1 MSKSSLKKPSTR
13 AVAREQLSA
22 MAAKRFAKGGEVS
35 ADEDEDEKG
44 VGEVGSAQELLAQL
58 ESRGPRSDKKAAPA
72 LKRLA
77 TQSGGASM
85 PKVMDMSPESLASTR
100 ELVAMAKDKGS
111 ARQQMEELARLYQL
125 KLGAAQ
131 NRSRGLAAST
141 FEAPTLEGTT
151 LTKNTLATKRF
162 KEGGEAKQDLP
173 SVLGVR
179 DYATEAS
186 GRLFPDQG
194 GQDDQRDAARHML
207 AGAAMAKKYG
217 PNAAKLLG
225 LAHEYSSNPQTFFSG
240 LGIGQPRDDFE
251 YDEHNNRVGMGLAS
265 RATSREELEA
275 LVREMAAK
283 ASTQK
288 REGRPWIMGQEKMD
302 ARSAKAK
309 KGPAPRPEY
318 RSKGSPEEGEFADPE
333 ASLFG
338 GRDDVP
344 APAPARNKVLDEI
357 LGAGETALTLGTGAA
372 ASLVGMPYGLYKGI
386 TGGNYGKRAGVE
398 QADREALAFI
408 ERNTYQ
414 PRLES
419 GRENLAA
426 IAKIADRMKLAPT
439 PGGAALASLAR
450 PSAVKAQVERL
461 GMAAEKKLEGPVTRT
476 LEKGGK
482 AADLLRSFETQPS
495 RAVRPTGSTLDLSPA
510 SARVLD
516 NGDIIRRPASPIRVI
531 LDEGKA
537 GAGVST
543 STPVLPNIQ
552 QFWDKKARNYFER
565 QFGTPDD
572 PIADALISGKIKGDK
587 IGDIENFPS
596 YITEATLKGKTRE
609 REVSPGVTETRFF
622 PEFPKAIE
630 DLTRRYDT
638 ATGLEGRLVTQ
649 EPGLTNPNY
658 TNITSNLGEAR
669 ERATSEFI
677 EDQMIG
683 QGVRPEL
690 INTQTRIVARSEKDP
705 TQIIGPDRGK
715 KLLEEYEKSLR
726 GEATDLSMSTLT
738 AIQKGEP
745 IYDVE
750 YMRPV
755 VKQLFDPARVNKYLE
770 TLPPREIDSM
780 RFEDVITN
788 TNKMFLDRDSAEA
801 LVARI
806 KSGKRVPDSVFSKG
820 VSQPLLSFDKDSGL
834 EGFAWK
840 RIEERA
846 ATIPEG
852 AYVGHSVGGYE
863 LGGAGYPKEKMDGF
877 NTGKWQVYT
886 LRDNRNRPVN
896 TIEVFMLD
904 EDSPVVTQVKGDG
917 RATGNTAPVKYDKAV
932 LDFFD
937 KYLKPVAIQE
947 KDELLTPL
955 LLQYKNG
962 MNAGFKMP

>member
-1 MSKSSLKKPSTR
+1 MST
-13 AVAREQLSA
+13 VREPAPIQSGQTTEQGTGYA
-22 MAAKRFAKGGEVS
+22 SDYGTASYGGEQYG
-35 ADEDEDEKG
+35 DM
-44 VGEVGSAQELLAQL
+44 
-58 ESRGPRSDKKAAPA
+58 PA
-72 LKRLA
+72 
-77 TQSGGASM
+77 
-85 PKVMDMSPESLASTR
+85 
-100 ELVAMAKDKGS
+100 
-111 ARQQMEELARLYQL
+111 
-125 KLGAAQ
+125 
-131 NRSRGLAAST
+131 
-141 FEAPTLEGTT
+141 GTY
-151 LTKNTLATKRF
+151 A
-162 KEGGEAKQDLP
+162 EGGEAKAGSAKEELGALKKLGVFLRDMDVSPTDLMT
-173 SVLGVR
+173 VLGK
-179 DYATEAS
+179 TS
-186 GRLFPDQG
+186 
-194 GQDDQRDAARHML
+194 MTM
-207 AGAAMAKKYG
+207 GAAFT
-217 PNAAKLLG
+217 P
-225 LAHEYSSNPQTFFSG
+225 SSLNEG
-240 LGIGQPRDDFE
+240 ED
-251 YDEHNNRVGMGLAS
+251 
-265 RATSREELEA
+265 EEL
-275 LVREMAAK
+275 RRRQSK
-283 ASTQK
+283 
-288 REGRPWIMGQEKMD
+288 
-302 ARSAKAK
+302 
-309 KGPAPRPEY
+309 PATIDKPVNR
-318 RSKGSPEEGEFADPE
+318 RNGSPESGEFADPE
-333 ASLFG
+333 VQRLLRRHPPALVAG
-338 GRDDVP
+338 QDDV
-344 APAPARNKVLDEI
+344 PAPARNKVLDEI

-372 ASLVGMPYGLYKGI
+372 SSLVGMPYGLYKGL
-386 TGGNYGKRAGVE
+386 TSGKYLEGKAADIAGK
-398 QADREALAFI
+398 EATAFM

-426 IAKIADRMKLAPT
+426 LNKIADQMKLAPT
-439 PGGAALASLAR
+439 PGGGRLAAVPRAAALA
-450 PSAVKAQVERL
+450 QVGRL
-461 GMAAEKKLEGPVTRT
+461 GMATKKGAGEAAKMLEDVTVGNVQRARVAKAGERAKSIPDTAYGPLRER
-476 LEKGGK
+476 LEAQGNL
-482 AADLLRSFETQPS
+482 AL
-495 RAVRPTGSTLDLSPA
+495 AVRPTGSVLDLSPS

-587 IGDIENFPS
+587 ISDIENFPS
-596 YITEATLKGKTRE
+596 YVTEATLKGKTRE

-649 EPGLTNPNY
+649 EPGLTNPDY
-658 TNITSNLGEAR
+658 TNITSNLGAAR

-715 KLLEEYEKSLR
+715 KLLEEYEKHLR

-820 VSQPLLSFDKDSGL
+820 VSKPLLSFDKDSGL

>member
-1 MSKSSLKKPSTR
+1 
-13 AVAREQLSA
+13 LS
-22 MAAKRFAKGGEVS
+22 
-35 ADEDEDEKG
+35 
-44 VGEVGSAQELLAQL
+44 
-58 ESRGPRSDKKAAPA
+58 
-72 LKRLA
+72 
-77 TQSGGASM
+77 
-85 PKVMDMSPESLASTR
+85 
-100 ELVAMAKDKGS
+100 
-111 ARQQMEELARLYQL
+111 
-125 KLGAAQ
+125 
-131 NRSRGLAAST
+131 AST
-141 FEAPTLEGTT
+141 FGAPTLEGTT

-162 KEGGEAKQDLP
+162 AEGGEVMDPEVQ
-173 SVLGVR
+173 
-179 DYATEAS
+179 
-186 GRLFPDQG
+186 RLLRRHPPALVA
-194 GQDDQRDAARHML
+194 GQDD
-207 AGAAMAKKYG
+207 
-217 PNAAKLLG
+217 
-225 LAHEYSSNPQTFFSG
+225 
-240 LGIGQPRDDFE
+240 
-251 YDEHNNRVGMGLAS
+251 V
-265 RATSREELEA
+265 
-275 LVREMAAK
+275 
-283 ASTQK
+283 
-288 REGRPWIMGQEKMD
+288 
-302 ARSAKAK
+302 
-309 KGPAPRPEY
+309 
-318 RSKGSPEEGEFADPE
+318 
-333 ASLFG
+333 
-338 GRDDVP
+338 
-344 APAPARNKVLDEI
+344 PAPARNKVLDEI

-372 ASLVGMPYGLYKGI
+372 ASLAGMPYGLYKGL
-386 TGGNYGKRAGVE
+386 TSGKYLEGKAADIAGK
-398 QADREALAFI
+398 EAAAFM

-414 PRLES
+414 PRTES
-419 GRENLAA
+419 GQENLAA
-426 IAKIADRMKLAPT
+426 IAKIADQMKLAPT
-439 PGGAALASLAR
+439 PGGAAMASLAR
-450 PSAVKAQVERL
+450 PTAVNAQVERL
-461 GMAAEKKLEGPVTRT
+461 GMAAEKALEGPVTRT

-482 AADLLRSFETQPS
+482 AADLLRSFETTPS
-495 RAVRPTGSTLDLSPA
+495 RAVRPTGSVLDLSPA

-537 GAGVST
+537 GAGVPA

-587 IGDIENFPS
+587 ISDIENFPS
-596 YITEATLKGKTRE
+596 YVTEATLKGKTRE

-649 EPGLTNPNY
+649 EPGLTNPDY
-658 TNITSNLGEAR
+658 TNITSNLGAAR

-863 LGGAGYPKEKMDGF
+863 LGGAGYPKEKMEGF

>member
-1 MSKSSLKKPSTR
+1 
-13 AVAREQLSA
+13 
-22 MAAKRFAKGGEVS
+22 
-35 ADEDEDEKG
+35 
-44 VGEVGSAQELLAQL
+44 
-58 ESRGPRSDKKAAPA
+58 
-72 LKRLA
+72 
-77 TQSGGASM
+77 
-85 PKVMDMSPESLASTR
+85 
-100 ELVAMAKDKGS
+100 
-111 ARQQMEELARLYQL
+111 
-125 KLGAAQ
+125 
-131 NRSRGLAAST
+131 
-141 FEAPTLEGTT
+141 
-151 LTKNTLATKRF
+151 
-162 KEGGEAKQDLP
+162 
-173 SVLGVR
+173 
-179 DYATEAS
+179 
-186 GRLFPDQG
+186 LFPDQG

-207 AGAAMAKKYG
+207 AGAALARKYG

-283 ASTQK
+283 ASTEK
-288 REGRPWIMGQEKMD
+288 REGRPWIMGQEKVD
-302 ARSAKAK
+302 ARSAKAV

-372 ASLVGMPYGLYKGI
+372 ASLAGMPYGLYKGL
-386 TGGNYGKRAGVE
+386 TSGKYLEGKAADIAGK
-398 QADREALAFI
+398 EAAAFM

-414 PRLES
+414 PRTES

-426 IAKIADRMKLAPT
+426 LAKIADQMKLAPT

-450 PSAVKAQVERL
+450 PTAVRAQTERL
-461 GMAAEKKLEGPVTRT
+461 GMAAEKALEGPVTRT
-476 LEKGGK
+476 LERGGK
-482 AADLLRSFETQPS
+482 AADLLRSFETTPS
-495 RAVRPTGSTLDLSPA
+495 RAVRPTGSVLDLSPA

-587 IGDIENFPS
+587 ISDIENFPS
-596 YITEATLKGKTRE
+596 YVTEATLKGKTRE

-658 TNITSNLGEAR
+658 TNITSNLGAAR

-690 INTQTRIVARSEKDP
+690 VNTETRIVARSEKDP

-715 KLLEEYEKSLR
+715 KLLEEYEKHLR

-820 VSQPLLSFDKDSGL
+820 VSKPLLSFDKDSGL

-863 LGGAGYPKEKMDGF
+863 LGGAGYPKEKMDEF